1 VLRKINRW
9 INSIMQKVEGGGRA
23 TGVGSQVVELKKEKK
38 ERKGKKKT
46 KQRRDNP

>member
-38 ERKGKKKT
+38 GKERKEKSKT
-46 KQRRDNP
+46 KAR